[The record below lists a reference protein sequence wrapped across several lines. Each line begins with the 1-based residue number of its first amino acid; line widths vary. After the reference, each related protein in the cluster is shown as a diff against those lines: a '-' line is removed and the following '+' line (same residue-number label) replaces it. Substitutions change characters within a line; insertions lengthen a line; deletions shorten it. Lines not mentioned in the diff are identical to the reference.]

1 MIRTMGWFGSDVL
14 DFVTGKAGDVVDS
27 LETFAA
33 NIPGAPALA
42 KALTGPVRDFANT
55 APGRI
60 LFSAIATS
68 LTGGLAPILGPQL
81 ATVAWSLPGLARG
94 QDFVTAWSQEFS
106 SRVKDAAAIVGGP
119 TVGDLLAPQLQ
130 QLSEY
135 IAANGGDLSQIVDL
149 SDVTGSAMK
158 RLAKLSGVSDLAAAT
173 ALDYARGAVVDLLR
187 HFNPAT
193 GNELTTIAPML
204 SARESV
210 SQVEATV
217 QGQAYQNAISTARVG
232 LSNYVTPAAAPTA
245 SRVSATA
252 PPSQTSSHALLWDV
266 VLGVTVVAAAGSLWW
281 YSRRS

>member
-1 MIRTMGWFGSDVL
+1 M
-14 DFVTGKAGDVVDS
+14 
-27 LETFAA
+27 
-33 NIPGAPALA
+33 
-42 KALTGPVRDFANT
+42 
-55 APGRI
+55 
-60 LFSAIATS
+60 
-68 LTGGLAPILGPQL
+68 
-81 ATVAWSLPGLARG
+81 
-94 QDFVTAWSQEFS
+94 TAWSQEFS

-232 LSNYVTPAAAPTA
+232 LSNYVTPAAAPVA
-245 SRVSATA
+245 SKVSATA